1 MSRSNGKAPHSGKK
15 STAAPTL
22 ETKPSRPVTLKFR
35 EQSRRAGVRA
45 AAAAA
50 VAAVAGGA
58 WFAWTRYRDGRRT
71 NGTDAAAFA
80 QGEHQ
85 PENFGNTRSAGPD
98 AMRDTPGAGWD
109 KVDQASD
116 ESFPASDPP
125 ATY

>member
-1 MSRSNGKAPHSGKK
+1 MAKSNGKVPGSGKTSAAEPTT
-15 STAAPTL
+15 STAS
-22 ETKPSRPVTLKFR
+22 SRVVPLRFKDA
-35 EQSRRAGVRA
+35 SRTGVRA

-50 VAAVAGGA
+50 VAALAGGA
-58 WFAWTRYRDGRRT
+58 WYAWSRRRDRQSAT
-71 NGTDAAAFA
+71 SDAAAFA
-80 QGEHQ
+80 TGEHQ

>member
-1 MSRSNGKAPHSGKK
+1 MAKSNGKTPGSGKK
-15 STAAPTL
+15 STPSQAAAPASTG
-22 ETKPSRPVTLKFR
+22 PVSLKFR
-35 EQSRRAGVRA
+35 EQPRPGMRA
-45 AAAAA
+45 AIAAA

-58 WFAWTRYRDGRRT
+58 WYAWTRYRDRRPDT
-71 NGTDAAAFA
+71 AQAAAFA
-80 QGEHQ
+80 EGEHQ